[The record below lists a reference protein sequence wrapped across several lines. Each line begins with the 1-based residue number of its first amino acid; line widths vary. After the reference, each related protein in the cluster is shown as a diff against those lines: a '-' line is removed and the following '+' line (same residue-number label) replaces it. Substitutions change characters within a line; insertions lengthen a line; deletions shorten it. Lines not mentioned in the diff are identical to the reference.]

1 MKRILRIIVTFI
13 ASIFLIWFIAPIYWK
28 IINPGNILGMLICLY
43 FIFRCGFH
51 KKYMKLRRFFRRKKF
66 TKLLWNTVNICLC
79 VFGTYA
85 VAVSGLMLYFS
96 STAPVEN
103 STAIVLGAQ
112 VQNGKASI
120 LLMQR
125 IETGEKYLESNKKAP
140 AVVTGGQ
147 GSDEAVSEA
156 KCMYDNMVA
165 HGIKPERIYM
175 ENKATNT
182 YENIM
187 FSYEII
193 KENGLNKNL
202 AIVTDSYHQLRAR
215 LIARKQNIN
224 TKIGAINTHNNTV
237 GLINYP
243 TFFVREWIAIPVEFL
258 K

>member
-1 MKRILRIIVTFI
+1 MKRILRITITFI
-13 ASIFLIWFIAPIYWK
+13 ASIFLIWFIAPVYWR

-43 FIFRCGFH
+43 FIFQCGFH
-51 KKYMKLRRFFRRKKF
+51 NKYMELRRFFRKKKA
-66 TKLLWNTVNICLC
+66 TKILWNTVNICLC
-79 VFGTYA
+79 VFGIYA

-96 STAPVEN
+96 STAPAKN
-103 STAIVLGAQ
+103 STAVVLGAQ
-112 VQNGKASI
+112 VRKGKASV

-125 IETGEKYLESNKKAP
+125 IEAGEKYLESNKKAM

-147 GSDEAVSEA
+147 GSDEAISEA

-165 HGIKPERIYM
+165 HGINPERIYQ
-175 ENKATNT
+175 EDKATNT
-182 YENIM
+182 YENIR

-193 KENGLNKNL
+193 KENNLNKNL

-215 LIARKQNIN
+215 LIAGKQSIN
-224 TKIGAINTHNNTV
+224 TEIGAINTHNNTI